1 MREIQITVSP
11 NDIAYATPGAILG
24 RAGEQG
30 ATRVLFDVSAWED
43 GPYSVAGQNAA
54 GVAWILEP
62 TLTANDGV
70 VTVDMPDAMVG
81 TAGMARI
88 EIRAETG
95 GRICKA
101 ASIMLPVTD
110 ALTEGAAPA
119 ADPAWIDVLSQAAV
133 ALGGQIETGAEL
145 YAEMEAAR
153 DRAEEYAGYADEDAQ
168 QVAADKVT
176 VAGYKDAAAGSASE
190 AAGSATAADESAD
203 RAEAIYDAFAL
214 MELSVDVSSGTLNLY
229 GVMDGSIIDIV
240 LNDRTLEVYKV

>member
-11 NDIAYATPGAILG
+11 NDIAYAAPGTILG
-24 RAGEQG
+24 RAGEQS

-62 TLTANDGV
+62 TLTATDGI
-70 VTVDMPDAMVG
+70 VTIDMPDAMVG
-81 TAGMARI
+81 TAGMARL

-145 YAEMEAAR
+145 YADMQAAR
-153 DRAEEYAGYADEDAQ
+153 DRAEEYAGYAAEDRADAQ
-168 QVAADKVT
+168 E
-176 VAGYKDAAAGSASE
+176 AAARASE
-190 AAGSATAADESAD
+190 RADDAEGWAKYAETGIKVVTFEVNEAGDLLQHMPDGQTNLL
-203 RAEAIYDAFAL
+203 FAL
-214 MELSVDVSSGTLNLY
+214 NDSGE
-229 GVMDGSIIDIV
+229 
-240 LNDRTLEVYKV
+240 LEVTINGND